1 MCPHSA
7 HACKH
12 SMIVHARVF
21 VLLCPCVDG
30 AARSMFLTLRTLMR
44 IIYLELDALDFF
56 TVIARVPCQAT
67 AWNVAHT
74 TSFDLTRVTPPPSHA
89 RDPSRS

>member
-1 MCPHSA
+1 MCPHST

-30 AARSMFLTLRTLMR
+30 AARSMFLTLRTMR
-44 IIYLELDALDFF
+44 IINLALDGL
-56 TVIARVPCQAT
+56 
-67 AWNVAHT
+67 
-74 TSFDLTRVTPPPSHA
+74 DLLTEICMR
-89 RDPSRS
+89 